1 MSFKSVLKNKVKNMK
16 RHTAITR
23 QDLKIYKSQR
33 LTDTP
38 DGGGMMTNQPL
49 VGADNELF
57 EPISDVDRTMG
68 AFDTRLIYPAVLR
81 DDDHKLLGANVIVS
95 QPPQAENASILL
107 VPADFYGQERAS
119 IMERI
124 EAYRVPTVETRMTLW
139 GTQLKGSRLVRVYQM
154 ISAPI
159 PVVGDVLALRT
170 IVNEKPVYDFV
181 RIEKLTHS
189 IDTFEE
195 SNGVEF
201 QRRVIQIVAQQP
213 LERDFIGVERVSR
226 YDVFP
231 PARVLDTQIAD
242 SAKYYGIKPLAQP
255 IVAGAASLKLPSV
268 FEQLVPVSTVET
280 AIADDW
286 ASGRL
291 MWIETAP
298 RRVVYS
304 GNRTFVAG
312 DRLHLECP
320 VLPASVQI
328 DGWTDDG
335 LGYLLRGDKRL
346 QIDYANGVISGFDG
360 NTLYSVSAVPAVQ
373 VRNFAYSA
381 AIKIDETNI
390 GTDFAPLLR
399 PRPARGSVAVDFI
412 SSSTWYQLNDNGDGM
427 LRDNQNRGRGQVSR
441 NGSAVISLP
450 VQPDAHSHLLV
461 SWTPQDFYHNHD
473 GSEAGAVIEP
483 TTLSGLFRLPENP
496 KGSLKPN
503 SIHLSWYDNGVAK
516 SARDDGEGKLTG
528 DATGDVNY
536 VEGFVYAD
544 IRAPAVKIQ
553 AEQYIGNIIKET
565 RNVVDDKVMS
575 FSTSKAMQRG
585 TLRVTMDLGY
595 VIQRDDG
602 RKEEI
607 KPTPQQPR
615 NIAPMRPPMR
625 LVSD

>member
-1 MSFKSVLKNKVKNMK
+1 MSFKTMK
-16 RHTAITR
+16 RTTALTR
-23 QDLKIYKSQR
+23 QDLRIYKSQR

-57 EPISDVDRTMG
+57 DPISDVDRTMG
-68 AFDTRLIYPAVLR
+68 ALDTRLIYPAVLR
-81 DDDHKLLGANVIVS
+81 DDDEKLLGANVIVS
-95 QPPQAENASILL
+95 QPPEAENASILI
-107 VPADFYGQERAS
+107 VPADHYGQERAS

-159 PVVGDVLALRT
+159 PVVGDVLALRV
-170 IVNEKPVYDFV
+170 IVDEKPVYDFV
-181 RIEKLTHS
+181 RIERLTHS

-213 LERDFIGVERVSR
+213 LERDFVGVERVSK

-231 PARVLDTQIAD
+231 PARVMDTQIAD
-242 SAKYYGIKPLAQP
+242 SAKYYGIKPLAEA
-255 IVAGAASLKLPSV
+255 IVQGAASLKLPTV

-280 AIADDW
+280 PMADDW

-298 RRVVYS
+298 RRNVYS
-304 GNRTFVAG
+304 GS
-312 DRLHLECP
+312 RLFQSGERLYLECP

-335 LGYLLRGDKRL
+335 LGHLVRGDKRL

-360 NTLYSVSAVPAVQ
+360 VNIGTVSAIPAVQ

-381 AIKIDETNI
+381 AIEINETNI

-412 SSSTWYQLNDNGDGM
+412 SSSTWYQLNDYGDDI

-450 VQPDAHSHLLV
+450 VMPDADSHLLV
-461 SWTPQDFYHNHD
+461 SWTPQDFYHNYD
-473 GSEAGAVIEP
+473 GSEAGQAIAPISLDSV
-483 TTLSGLFRLPENP
+483 FRLPEHP
-496 KGSLKPN
+496 QSSLKPSSIRLTWNN
-503 SIHLSWYDNGVAK
+503 STAQTASDQN
-516 SARDDGEGKLTG
+516 GKLSG
-528 DATGDVNY
+528 DATGWVDY
-536 VEGFVYAD
+536 AAGLVYPDAGLRAAAVQ
-544 IRAPAVKIQ
+544 IR
-553 AEQYIGNIIKET
+553 AEQYIGAIVRK
-565 RNVVDDKVMS
+565 NVSVKDGDVMTFS
-575 FSTSKAMQRG
+575 AGARIQAGTLAINMPIGRLAKPNAQPVYPTPSLPTPRRLSTS
-585 TLRVTMDLGY
+585 V
-595 VIQRDDG
+595 
-602 RKEEI
+602 
-607 KPTPQQPR
+607 
-615 NIAPMRPPMR
+615 
-625 LVSD
+625 

>member
-1 MSFKSVLKNKVKNMK
+1 MK
-16 RHTAITR
+16 KTTALTR

-57 EPISDVDRTMG
+57 DPISDVDRTMG
-68 AFDTRLIYPAVLR
+68 ALDTRLIYPAVLR
-81 DDDHKLLGANVIVS
+81 DDDEKLLGANVIVS
-95 QPPQAENASILL
+95 QPPEAENASILI
-107 VPADFYGQERAS
+107 VPADHYGQERAS

-159 PVVGDVLALRT
+159 PVVGDVLALRV
-170 IVNEKPVYDFV
+170 IVDEKPVYDFV
-181 RIEKLTHS
+181 RIERLTHS

-213 LERDFIGVERVSR
+213 LERDFVGVERVSK

-231 PARVLDTQIAD
+231 PARVMDTQIAD
-242 SAKYYGIKPLAQP
+242 SAKYYGIKPLAEA
-255 IVAGAASLKLPSV
+255 IVQGAASLKLPTV

-280 AIADDW
+280 PMADDW

-298 RRVVYS
+298 RRNVYS
-304 GNRTFVAG
+304 GS
-312 DRLHLECP
+312 RLFQSGERLYLECP

-335 LGYLLRGDKRL
+335 LGHLVRGDKRL

-360 NTLYSVSAVPAVQ
+360 VNIGTVSAIPAVQ

-381 AIKIDETNI
+381 AIEINETNI

-412 SSSTWYQLNDNGDGM
+412 SSSTWYQLNDNGDGI

-450 VQPDAHSHLLV
+450 VQPDANSHLLV
-461 SWTPQDFYHNHD
+461 SWTPQDFYHNYD
-473 GSEAGAVIEP
+473 GSEAGEAILP
-483 TTLSGLFRLPENP
+483 SNLSSVFRLPETP
-496 KGSLKPN
+496 KSSLKPN
-503 SIHLSWYDNGVAK
+503 SIRLTWNNGMAQTA
-516 SARDDGEGKLTG
+516 SDQNGKLSG
-528 DATGDVNY
+528 DATGWVDY
-536 VEGFVYAD
+536 AAGLVYPDAGLRAAAVQ
-544 IRAPAVKIQ
+544 IR
-553 AEQYIGNIIKET
+553 AEQYIGAIVRK
-565 RNVVDDKVMS
+565 NVSVKDGDVMTFS
-575 FSTSKAMQRG
+575 AGARIQAGTLAINMPIGHLAKPNAQPVYPTPSLPTPRRLSTS
-585 TLRVTMDLGY
+585 V
-595 VIQRDDG
+595 
-602 RKEEI
+602 
-607 KPTPQQPR
+607 
-615 NIAPMRPPMR
+615 
-625 LVSD
+625 

>member
-1 MSFKSVLKNKVKNMK
+1 MK
-16 RHTAITR
+16 KTTALTR

-57 EPISDVDRTMG
+57 DPISDVDRTMG
-68 AFDTRLIYPAVLR
+68 ALDTRLIYPAVLR
-81 DDDHKLLGANVIVS
+81 DDDEKLLGANVIVS
-95 QPPQAENASILL
+95 QPPEAENASILI
-107 VPADFYGQERAS
+107 VPADHYGQERAS

-159 PVVGDVLALRT
+159 PVVGDVLALRV
-170 IVNEKPVYDFV
+170 IVDEKPVYDFV
-181 RIEKLTHS
+181 RIERLTHS

-213 LERDFIGVERVSR
+213 LERDFVGVERVSK

-231 PARVLDTQIAD
+231 PARVMDTQIAD
-242 SAKYYGIKPLAQP
+242 SAKYYGIKPLAEA
-255 IVAGAASLKLPSV
+255 IVQGAASLKLPTV

-280 AIADDW
+280 PMADDW

-298 RRVVYS
+298 RRNVYS
-304 GNRTFVAG
+304 GS
-312 DRLHLECP
+312 RLFQSGERLYLECP

-335 LGYLLRGDKRL
+335 LGHLVRGDKRL

-360 NTLYSVSAVPAVQ
+360 VNIGTVSAIPAVQ

-381 AIKIDETNI
+381 AIEINETNI

-412 SSSTWYQLNDNGDGM
+412 SSSTWYQLNDNGDGI

-450 VQPDAHSHLLV
+450 VQPDANSHLLV
-461 SWTPQDFYHNHD
+461 SWTPQDFYHNYD
-473 GSEAGAVIEP
+473 GSEAGEAILP
-483 TTLSGLFRLPENP
+483 SNLSSVFRLPETP
-496 KGSLKPN
+496 KSSLKPN
-503 SIHLSWYDNGVAK
+503 SIRLSWNNGMAQTA
-516 SARDDGEGKLTG
+516 SDQNGKLSG
-528 DATGDVNY
+528 DATGWVDY
-536 VEGFVYAD
+536 AAGLVYPDAGLRAAAVQ
-544 IRAPAVKIQ
+544 IR
-553 AEQYIGNIIKET
+553 AEQYIGAIVRK
-565 RNVVDDKVMS
+565 NVSVKDGDVMTFS
-575 FSTSKAMQRG
+575 AGARIQAGTLAINMPIGRLAKPNAQPVYPTPSLPTPRRLSTS
-585 TLRVTMDLGY
+585 
-595 VIQRDDG
+595 I
-602 RKEEI
+602 
-607 KPTPQQPR
+607 
-615 NIAPMRPPMR
+615 
-625 LVSD
+625 